1 MSSRQLVLTNHRRL
15 VILPNCKARARELP
29 RFLQRLVY
37 GIMQV
42 PFQCVSTHLS
52 VLIFLQRTTAALPTM
67 LILNGV
73 YFKVAHARTADTS
86 QDSTSRKQQRFE

>member
-1 MSSRQLVLTNHRRL
+1 MSSRPLVLTNHRRL

-42 PFQCVSTHLS
+42 PFQCETLHICL
-52 VLIFLQRTTAALPTM
+52 LTFLQRTTAALPTM

-73 YFKVAHARTADTS
+73 YFKGAHARPADTS
-86 QDSTSRKQQRFE
+86 VDSASRKQQRFE